1 MPPSQSILGL
11 LLRTLLADIR
21 RIAAWFRPSP
31 PLNGRIEHTEPNPGW
46 DELVLGI
53 IDDPELSMR
62 LLSLRGQVTLGTIGA
77 VATAFGEIANGAI
90 LHVDVTDADFPD
102 PLALIH
108 LERLVDQLEDR
119 RVRIRIVGL
128 SPSLLGPVD

>member
-11 LLRTLLADIR
+11 LLRTLLSDIR
-21 RIAAWFRPSP
+21 RIAAWVRPGRP
-31 PLNGRIEHTEPNPGW
+31 INGRIEHTEPTQGW

-62 LLSLRGQVTLGTIGA
+62 LLSVRGQITMGTIGA
-77 VATAFGEIANGAI
+77 VATAFGEIGTGAI
-90 LHVDVTDADFPD
+90 LHVDVTDAEFPD
-102 PLALIH
+102 PIAFAH

-119 RVRIRIVGL
+119 RVNIRMVGL
-128 SPSLLGPVD
+128 SPTLLGPVD

>member
-1 MPPSQSILGL
+1 MPRSPSIFGL

-21 RIAAWFRPSP
+21 RIAAWFHPGP
-31 PLNGRIEHTEPNPGW
+31 ALNTRIEHTEPNPGW

-62 LLSLRGQVTLGTIGA
+62 LLSLRGQVTMGTIGA
-77 VATAFGEIANGAI
+77 IATAFGEIAPGAI
-90 LHVDVTDADFPD
+90 LHVDLTDAEFPD
-102 PLALIH
+102 PIAFIH

-119 RVRIRIVGL
+119 RVNIRMVGL
-128 SPSLLGPVD
+128 RPTLLGPVD